1 MEPLQWTN
9 FFSPAQKAMVAS
21 GASMNSR
28 EYAGNLS
35 DNERTWSAVIGTAVP
50 LLLMRRGSPL
60 LSTLAAAAGI
70 GLVARAFTGHC
81 AVKEAI
87 NRRVLAASEM
97 AGERN
102 QQRSRHGGG
111 TWEPDAQE
119 YVEERADP
127 QGVQESP

>member
-1 MEPLQWTN
+1 
-9 FFSPAQKAMVAS
+9 
-21 GASMNSR
+21 MNSR

-35 DNERTWSAVIGTAVP
+35 DNERTWSAVIGTALP

-60 LSTLAAAAGI
+60 LNTLAAAAGV

-87 NRRVLAASEM
+87 TRRASDQ
-97 AGERN
+97 AGLEYR
-102 QQRSRHGGG
+102 QGSGGG
-111 TWEPDAQE
+111 RGTYEPDAQE

-127 QGVQESP
+127 QGLQDST